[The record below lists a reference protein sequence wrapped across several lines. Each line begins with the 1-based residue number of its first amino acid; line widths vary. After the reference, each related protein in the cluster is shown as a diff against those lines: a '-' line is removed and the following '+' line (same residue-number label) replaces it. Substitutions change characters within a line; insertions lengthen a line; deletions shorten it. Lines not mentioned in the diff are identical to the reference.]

1 MKMSKK
7 EKMIERILLFL
18 LGICI
23 MLMSFVTLAN
33 PDGYYMQSLEGIVFT
48 CFIGAVGFTMI
59 LVSFYSIFF
68 KE

>member
-1 MKMSKK
+1 MV
-7 EKMIERILLFL
+7 
-18 LGICI
+18 
-23 MLMSFVTLAN
+23 MSFVTLAD
-33 PDGYYMQSLEGIVFT
+33 PDGYYMQSFEGIVFT

>member
-1 MKMSKK
+1 MKM
-7 EKMIERILLFL
+7 IDRILLFL

-68 KE
+68 KEWEV

>member
-1 MKMSKK
+1 
-7 EKMIERILLFL
+7 
-18 LGICI
+18 

-48 CFIGAVGFTMI
+48 CFIGAVGFTII

-68 KE
+68 KEWEV